1 MAILPI
7 SNVSV
12 KNNPRLVS
20 FGMRNDEDDDNN
32 GEGYKFPR
40 RVQNKM
46 VTIPLA
52 TLIAMS
58 PMTANAGEATATLNS
73 DKIIEL
79 AEANPVSETSGPT
92 YVMGDAEYASA
103 MTPAQR
109 KYIQKN
115 NPVKVLSAG
124 NGAYIA
130 LETYRTGSNN
140 VNFITYLPKDG
151 DYRDQMYLPTVKE
164 VEYHD
169 LGEDSFCGLWTTRQV
184 RKSNDEI
191 FYKRQEFRIS
201 DDAANAII
209 DFLNGDTKMADNTG
223 LKVRVVKTPNL
234 KPSENVSA
242 KKLYY

>member
-32 GEGYKFPR
+32 GEGYNFPR

-46 VTIPLA
+46 VTVPLA

-58 PMTANAGEATATLNS
+58 PMVGNANEPAATLNS
-73 DKIIEL
+73 SKIIEL
-79 AEANPVSETSGPT
+79 AEANPAPEVDEAT
-92 YVMGDAEYASA
+92 YVMGVDQSSA

-164 VEYHD
+164 IEYHD
-169 LGEDSFCGLWTTRQV
+169 LGDDSFCGLWTTRQV

>member
-32 GEGYKFPR
+32 GEGYNFPR

-46 VTIPLA
+46 VTVPLA

-58 PMTANAGEATATLNS
+58 PMVGNANEPAATLNS

-79 AEANPVSETSGPT
+79 AEANPAPEVDEAT
-92 YVMGDAEYASA
+92 YAMGVDQSSA

-109 KYIQKN
+109 KYIQKQK
-115 NPVKVLSAG
+115 PVKVLSAG
-124 NGAYIA
+124 NGAFLA
-130 LETYRTGSNN
+130 LETYSDDSNV

-151 DYRDQMYLPTVKE
+151 DYRDQMYLPKVRE
-164 VEYHD
+164 IEYHD
-169 LGEDSFCGLWTTRQV
+169 LGKNSFCGIWTGRQV
-184 RKSNDEI
+184 RLPHELY
-191 FYKRQEFRIS
+191 YKKQEFKIS
-201 DDAANAII
+201 NDAANALI
-209 DFLNGDTKMADNTG
+209 DLLNGDTKMQDKTG

-234 KPSENVSA
+234 KPTENGEVR
-242 KKLYY
+242 KLDW